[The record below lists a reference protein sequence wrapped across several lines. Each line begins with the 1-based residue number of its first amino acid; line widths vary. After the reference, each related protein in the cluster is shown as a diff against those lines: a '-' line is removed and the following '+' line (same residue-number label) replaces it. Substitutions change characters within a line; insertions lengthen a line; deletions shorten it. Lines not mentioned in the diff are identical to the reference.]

1 ANYEFTARQNAVIG
15 PLANDM
21 DWVALP
27 LMLVGILYG
36 VGLVVAVIGA
46 FSHPPLLFQAALVG
60 FAMLFFLA
68 LGTWT
73 SRSARSFKQIV
84 TTQGQDVSHL
94 MDALENL
101 RKMYG
106 LLSLVVK
113 IYVAV
118 AVVTVIAALIALLAK
133 AF

>member
-1 ANYEFTARQNAVIG
+1 
-15 PLANDM
+15 
-21 DWVALP
+21 
-27 LMLVGILYG
+27 
-36 VGLVVAVIGA
+36 
-46 FSHPPLLFQAALVG
+46 
-60 FAMLFFLA
+60 MLFFLA